1 MDYYRTKSY
10 VNYLNEIVKTFNTRV
25 NRTIKLTPREAYLDE
40 NHATV
45 LHNLERYYM
54 KTISKRK
61 KVSKFKTGDRV
72 RIINRS
78 EIYKG
83 GGIQKK
89 GYKQVFSNEIYRIVR
104 VDKRLPITRY
114 ILNNINE
121 EGDSIGSF
129 VKSELSKVV

>member
-1 MDYYRTKSY
+1 MNYYRTKSY

-61 KVSKFKTGDRV
+61 KCLNS
-72 RIINRS
+72 
-78 EIYKG
+78 
-83 GGIQKK
+83 
-89 GYKQVFSNEIYRIVR
+89 KQVIE
-104 VDKRLPITRY
+104 
-114 ILNNINE
+114 
-121 EGDSIGSF
+121 
-129 VKSELSKVV
+129 